1 RTWAFALAG
10 VTAGFSGILYLSW
23 QGGTSTNVNGGQY
36 VLYGVAAAVIGGT
49 SLFGGRGKIA
59 QAVLGGLVIG
69 AIYNGLYLQGV
80 QVQWQLI
87 ATGLVLV
94 GAVLVDTLSRRGTL
108 SGSATRI

>member
-1 RTWAFALAG
+1 
-10 VTAGFSGILYLSW
+10 
-23 QGGTSTNVNGGQY
+23 
-36 VLYGVAAAVIGGT
+36 VAAAVIGGT

-87 ATGLVLV
+87 ATG
-94 GAVLVDTLSRRGTL
+94 AVLVAAVLIDTLSRRGTL
-108 SGSATRI
+108 SGSSVRI